1 VQGTHEGGGFLQKKM
16 CLFFLMGVLLL
27 VCMGV
32 RFGSDFK
39 VLAKKNL
46 ALNFYNR
53 VLELYLPQ
61 LVYTADSGKIPV
73 YSDMAAALFP
83 AFSYQQEALWY
94 DSQTEEWTDYEEL
107 AALENEQMERMI
119 EENEQ
124 SLSAENTNTE
134 DVSTQVAEG
143 MQDGSSAGGNSGNT
157 GTGTDST
164 GTDGTNEGNTGTD
177 NAGTDSN
184 GSSDGT
190 VDGTDSTSDPNQSAQ
205 AEEKK
210 TVIDREKLNDYD
222 YLRQNFYIVD
232 SSTTIGSDQLNA
244 EQLLSKDMTID
255 KDGDGPQILI
265 YHTHSQEGYADSTE
279 GDASTS
285 VVAVGEYLAQILTE
299 KYGFRVLHHTGEYDV
314 GDRDHAYSN
323 AAPALEEILKEYPSI
338 QVVIDLH
345 RDSIGSDTHLVTE
358 INGKSTAKIMFFN
371 GLCRTAASGNLTS
384 LVNPYLEDNL
394 AFSFQ
399 MQLAAAEYYPD
410 FTRKIYL
417 KGYRYN
423 MHYCPKSL
431 LVEVGAQNNTLE
443 EAKNAMEPLADVLS
457 KVLTGTE

>member
-16 CLFFLMGVLLL
+16 CLFFLMGVLL
-27 VCMGV
+27 VFCMGV
-32 RFGSDFK
+32 RFGNDFK

-73 YSDMAAALFP
+73 YSDVADAFFP

-124 SLSAENTNTE
+124 SLSAENTDLE
-134 DVSTQVAEG
+134 DAGTQVAKG
-143 MQDGSSAGGNSGNT
+143 AQD
-157 GTGTDST
+157 D
-164 GTDGTNEGNTGTD
+164 
-177 NAGTDSN
+177 
-184 GSSDGT
+184 
-190 VDGTDSTSDPNQSAQ
+190 TDSTSNPTQSAQ

-210 TVIDREKLNDYD
+210 TVINREKLNDYD

-244 EQLLSKDMTID
+244 GQLLSKDMTID
-255 KDGDGPQILI
+255 EDGDGPQILI

>member
-1 VQGTHEGGGFLQKKM
+1 LANAHKGGGFLQKKGW
-16 CLFFLMGVLLL
+16 LFFLWGGILL
-27 VCMGV
+27 VCLGI

-39 VLAKKNL
+39 ALAKKNL

-53 VLELYLPQ
+53 VLELYIPQ
-61 LVYTADSGKIPV
+61 VACTADNGRIPV
-73 YSDMAAALFP
+73 YSDVAAVFFP
-83 AFSYQQEALWY
+83 AFSYQQEVLWY
-94 DSQTEEWTDYEEL
+94 DSQTEEWTDYEDL
-107 AALENEQMERMI
+107 AALENEQMEHMI

-124 SLSAENTNTE
+124 ILSAENTQQNE
-134 DVSTQVAEG
+134 ELAQ
-143 MQDGSSAGGNSGNT
+143 GGEET
-157 GTGTDST
+157 ARQ
-164 GTDGTNEGNTGTD
+164 E
-177 NAGTDSN
+177 N
-184 GSSDGT
+184 GSSDNG
-190 VDGTDSTSDPNQSAQ
+190 GNAQSG
-205 AEEKK
+205 EKK
-210 TVIDREKLNDYD
+210 TEINREKLNDFD

-232 SSTTIGSDQLNA
+232 SSTTVGSDQLNA
-244 EQLLSKDMTID
+244 DQLLGEDMTISEE
-255 KDGDGPQILI
+255 GDGPQILI
-265 YHTHSQEGYADSTE
+265 YHTHSQEGYADSVE
-279 GDASTS
+279 GDPSTS
-285 VVAVGEYLAQILTE
+285 VVAVGDYLAQLLTE

-323 AAPALEEILKEYPSI
+323 AAPALEEILEEYPSI
-338 QVVIDLH
+338 EVVIDLH
-345 RDSIGSDTHLVTE
+345 RDSISSDTRLVTE

-371 GLCRTAASGNLTS
+371 GLCRTVASGNLTG
-384 LVNPYLEDNL
+384 LTNPYLEDNL

-457 KVLTGTE
+457 KVLRGSE

>member
-1 VQGTHEGGGFLQKKM
+1 
-16 CLFFLMGVLLL
+16 MGVLLL
-27 VCMGV
+27 VCLGV

-61 LVYTADSGKIPV
+61 LVYSADSGKIPV
-73 YSDMAAALFP
+73 YSDAAAAFFP

-134 DVSTQVAEG
+134 GAGTQVAEG
-143 MQDGSSAGGNSGNT
+143 AQDGSGNGTNGTNNSSG
-157 GTGTDST
+157 ST
-164 GTDGTNEGNTGTD
+164 GD
-177 NAGTDSN
+177 NAGSTGN
-184 GSSDGT
+184 AGT
-190 VDGTDSTSDPNQSAQ
+190 GDSTSDPTQSAQ
-205 AEEKK
+205 TEEKK
-210 TVIDREKLNDYD
+210 TTINREKLNDYD

-255 KDGDGPQILI
+255 EDGDGPQILI

-345 RDSIGSDTHLVTE
+345 RDSIGSDTRLVTE

>member
-16 CLFFLMGVLLL
+16 CLFFLMAVLFL
-27 VCMGV
+27 VCLGV

-61 LVYTADSGKIPV
+61 LVYSADSGKIPV
-73 YSDMAAALFP
+73 YSDAVAALFP
-83 AFSYQQEALWY
+83 TFSYQQEALWY
-94 DSQTEEWTDYEEL
+94 DYQTEEWTDYEEL

-124 SLSAENTNTE
+124 SLSAENANTE
-134 DVSTQVAEG
+134 DAGTLVAEG
-143 MQDGSSAGGNSGNT
+143 AQDGSAAGNAGTGNNT
-157 GTGTDST
+157 GNT
-164 GTDGTNEGNTGTD
+164 GTDGTNSGS
-177 NAGTDSN
+177 AGTDSA
-184 GSSDGT
+184 GT
-190 VDGTDSTSDPNQSAQ
+190 NNANDTGTGDSTSDPAQSAQ
-205 AEEKK
+205 TEEKK
-210 TVIDREKLNDYD
+210 TKINREKLNDYD

-244 EQLLSKDMTID
+244 EQFLSKDMTID
-255 KDGDGPQILI
+255 EDGDGPQILI

-345 RDSIGSDTHLVTE
+345 RDSIGSDTRLVTE

-431 LVEVGAQNNTLE
+431 LVEVGAQNNTLQ

>member
-1 VQGTHEGGGFLQKKM
+1 
-16 CLFFLMGVLLL
+16 
-27 VCMGV
+27 
-32 RFGSDFK
+32 
-39 VLAKKNL
+39 
-46 ALNFYNR
+46 
-53 VLELYLPQ
+53 
-61 LVYTADSGKIPV
+61 
-73 YSDMAAALFP
+73 
-83 AFSYQQEALWY
+83 
-94 DSQTEEWTDYEEL
+94 
-107 AALENEQMERMI
+107 
-119 EENEQ
+119 
-124 SLSAENTNTE
+124 
-134 DVSTQVAEG
+134 
-143 MQDGSSAGGNSGNT
+143 
-157 GTGTDST
+157 
-164 GTDGTNEGNTGTD
+164 
-177 NAGTDSN
+177 
-184 GSSDGT
+184 
-190 VDGTDSTSDPNQSAQ
+190 
-205 AEEKK
+205 
-210 TVIDREKLNDYD
+210 
-222 YLRQNFYIVD
+222 VD
-232 SSTTIGSDQLNA
+232 SCTTIGSDQLNA
-244 EQLLSKDMTID
+244 EKLLSKDMTID
-255 KDGDGPQILI
+255 EDGDGPQILI

-323 AAPALEEILKEYPSI
+323 AAPALEEILAEYPSI

-431 LVEVGAQNNTLE
+431 LVEVGAQNNTLQ